1 MSLVMPDLSS
11 SYHGF
16 HHTVDS
22 ALEVLSNMGIP
33 AQRITLTMDGPGY
46 PSRWVVAQ
54 SPPAGAPLGPGDA
67 IQLRIAG
74 LGYFHHLPVAFW
86 DSGGE
91 AEIGTRE
98 IVSVIDDPF
107 QKAAHWLREGARLF
121 DISERNLDACA
132 RWISLF
138 GIDPEIW
145 PQELWF
151 RLSLLLPS
159 LQSLAGK
166 EHGIRFA
173 LQLLLGLPLE
183 EIRRRP
189 RVRYLAEED
198 LSLLGEAHSRLGV
211 DFVLGDHIED
221 LAELVLV
228 IGPVPLE
235 TYYRFQQE
243 DQRYLLHATL
253 YLVATCHQKWT
264 VRWSVADRG
273 RAPRL
278 GVEAMNSRLGL
289 NTWLG
294 PAAAAGAGAQQT
306 GISS

>member
-11 SYHGF
+11 SFHGF

-22 ALEVLSNMGIP
+22 ALEVLSNLGVSP
-33 AQRITLTMDGPGY
+33 GRITIAMDGPGY
-46 PSRWVVAQ
+46 PSRWVVSQ
-54 SPPAGAPLGPGDA
+54 SPAAGAELRPGDA
-67 IQLRIAG
+67 IQLRVAG
-74 LGYFHHLPVAFW
+74 LGYFHHLPVPFW

-121 DISERNLDACA
+121 DISERNYDACA
-132 RWISLF
+132 RWIALF
-138 GIDPEIW
+138 GLDPEQW

-173 LQLLLGLPLE
+173 LQLLLDLPLE
-183 EIRRRP
+183 AIRRKP

-198 LSLLGEAHSRLGV
+198 LSLLGEAHNRLGV
-211 DFVLGDHIED
+211 DCALGDHIED
-221 LAELVLV
+221 LAQMVLV

-235 TYYRFQQE
+235 TYYKFQQE
-243 DQRYLLHATL
+243 EQSYLLNATL
-253 YLVATCHQKWT
+253 WLVTTCHQKWT
-264 VRWSVADRG
+264 VEWSVADRR

-278 GVEAMNSRLGL
+278 GVEALNSRLGL
-289 NTWLG
+289 NAWLG
-294 PAAAAGAGAQQT
+294 AAAAGGANP
-306 GISS
+306 

>member
-1 MSLVMPDLSS
+1 MSLVMPDLASS
-11 SYHGF
+11 FHGF

-22 ALEVLSNMGIP
+22 ALEVLSNMGIS
-33 AQRITLTMDGPGY
+33 AGRITLEMDGPGY

-67 IQLRIAG
+67 IRLRIAG

-86 DSGGE
+86 DTGGE

-98 IVSVIDDPF
+98 IVSVVDDPF

-138 GIDPEIW
+138 GLDPEVW

-183 EIRRRP
+183 KIRRRP

-198 LSLLGEAHSRLGV
+198 LRLLGEAHSRLGV
-211 DFVLGDHIED
+211 DFALGDHVED
-221 LAELVLV
+221 LAQLVLV

-253 YLVATCHQKWT
+253 YLVTTCHQN
-264 VRWSVADRG
+264 WSVEWRVADRR

-278 GVEAMNSRLGL
+278 GVEALNSRLGL
-289 NTWLG
+289 NTHLG
-294 PAAAAGAGAQQT
+294 ALAG
-306 GISS
+306 